1 MCFLSRKHQ
10 LSLHKHVI
18 SIPAE
23 VECLMRCSVVIPST
37 VLLVDSR
44 ADYAVVAG
52 CWRLFF
58 WATGVVVVAH
68 CTVADDSAFYR
79 PDTLMSLFHLTAE
92 LALWTKC

>member
-23 VECLMRCSVVIPST
+23 VECLMRCSAVIPST

-44 ADYAVVAG
+44 AEYAVVAG